1 MRRLVFPFLPALLLA
16 LVPLAPQAAAAP
28 IHLKNYRALVRIKSP
43 RFSPDGQQIA
53 FLAVRSDFVHDRY
66 DATLRVM
73 NTAGGNSRVLV
84 HAMLD
89 VHMPRWSPDGHT
101 IAFIASVGNEKP
113 QIYAVPAAGGAPQKL
128 SDAPNGVQQ
137 FAWSPD
143 GSTVAYVTPEDSPL
157 SARDRNTHHDLF
169 TIHHDDYLIN
179 QPPVPSH
186 IWLLSLKSRKA
197 RRLTH
202 GSTSVL
208 ETAPPFGGGIS
219 APTWSADGR
228 WIVYTQQANANDLD
242 AARAGGLAAPLLDRL
257 KLTPQIIDTVAEG
270 CEQIASMP
278 DPVGEISGV
287 KRRPSGISVGQ
298 MRVPLGVF
306 GAVYLVEYGKT
317 NWLAR
322 LIRFFADV
330 MTGVPSIFVGLFV
343 YTALVISFGFS
354 AIMGAASLAI
364 IMMPIVLRSTEE
376 MLKLVPTE
384 LKDASYGLGAA
395 KWQTVTKVI
404 LPSAAPGITTGV
416 MLAVA
421 RAAGETAPL
430 LLTALGS
437 IQLTAKF
444 WSGPMQA
451 LPLAI
456 FDGARNPFAAGQARA
471 WAGALELI
479 LIILVLTVVARVIS
493 SRSRISR

>member
-1 MRRLVFPFLPALLLA
+1 MSGDDTSPTARGPSEGDGAPDAGTTLSERWAGGRVGPGVALRDCKPTKRRVWRNRRNTGLVLLA
-16 LVPLAPQAAAAP
+16 TVLVLIPVGMILVYVA
-28 IHLKNYRALVRIKSP
+28 LKGFQTMDWEFLTSSQP
-43 RFSPDGQQIA
+43 FSLRRTGGG
-53 FLAVRSDFVHDRY
+53 FLNGLIGTAIMVGL
-66 DATLRVM
+66 ATLV
-73 NTAGGNSRVLV
+73 S
-84 HAMLD
+84 
-89 VHMPRWSPDGHT
+89 
-101 IAFIASVGNEKP
+101 
-113 QIYAVPAAGGAPQKL
+113 
-128 SDAPNGVQQ
+128 
-137 FAWSPD
+137 
-143 GSTVAYVTPEDSPL
+143 
-157 SARDRNTHHDLF
+157 
-169 TIHHDDYLIN
+169 
-179 QPPVPSH
+179 
-186 IWLLSLKSRKA
+186 
-197 RRLTH
+197 
-202 GSTSVL
+202 
-208 ETAPPFGGGIS
+208 
-219 APTWSADGR
+219 
-228 WIVYTQQANANDLD
+228 
-242 AARAGGLAAPLLDRL
+242 
-257 KLTPQIIDTVAEG
+257 
-270 CEQIASMP
+270 
-278 DPVGEISGV
+278 
-287 KRRPSGISVGQ
+287 
-298 MRVPLGVF
+298 VPLGVF
-306 GAVYLVEYGKT
+306 GAVYLVEYGKN